1 MHTHIHIVTRTA
13 SQPFVILFSTN
24 RSVSFQCMSS
34 KLWFSIFRIDI
45 LSFYRSMDSVQL
57 PIIWC
62 VFCFHRVLE
71 TRMAMEREKKLNK
84 TKNSSR
90 EAPLLNWNDDL
101 FKKGLIASKKF
112 YWHIIMKIM
121 TIKSWTF
128 RFKNAGVSKL
138 VCCSRAHFSTL
149 PLKSCKINGPID
161 WRVEEKKPICNQ

>member
-1 MHTHIHIVTRTA
+1 
-13 SQPFVILFSTN
+13 
-24 RSVSFQCMSS
+24 MSS

-57 PIIWC
+57 PKIWC
-62 VFCFHRVLE
+62 VFLFSSCSRNKKGDGK
-71 TRMAMEREKKLNK
+71 RKKKLNK
-84 TKNSSR
+84 KNSSR

-112 YWHIIMKIM
+112 YWHIILKIM

-138 VCCSRAHFSTL
+138 VCCSRAHFSTQ